1 MTSLCPVLLLALLPL
16 ATAGSATAADA
27 TVERWAV
34 FDLALEGP
42 RTGNPFSDVKLA
54 AELRNG
60 GEVVRVSGFYDGDGV
75 FRVRFMPGR
84 LGEWTYVRRSSVPA
98 LDGKAGR
105 FVCVPP
111 SEGRPTASTVSPRS
125 RTTARGSSWTA
136 SLWSTTTAS
145 TRPRRRAERS
155 RSRRAATHFG

>member
-1 MTSLCPVLLLALLPL
+1 MTRLCPVLLLALLPL

-34 FDLALEGP
+34 FELALEGP
-42 RTGNPFSDVKLA
+42 RTGNPFADVALA

-60 GEVVRVSGFYDGDGV
+60 GEVVRASGFYDGDGV

-84 LGEWTYVRRSSVPA
+84 LGEWTYVTRSSVPA

-111 SEGRPTASTVSPRS
+111 SEGNHGPVRVRNTF
-125 RTTARGSSWTA
+125 
-136 SLWSTTTAS
+136 
-145 TRPRRRAERS
+145 
-155 RSRRAATHFG
+155 HFAYADGTPYRQVGNYYPDPPA